1 MGYEEKFTEALKEV
15 SSNSMKIKLVAI
27 KNIIQKRMAL
37 EKEFKALNFKLES
50 KYEEMYK
57 PIYEKRQQV
66 IEGNSE
72 VTVDEIKESLAKVNL
87 DETAV
92 ESTEKGIPHFWLKAL
107 KNSELGEMMNKK
119 DEGVLP
125 FLRNVTCD
133 FKENGNFT
141 LFFHFDKND
150 YFDHEVLTREFI
162 LDEKKL
168 TISKIVSSKIE
179 WKSEDVNPTIEKK
192 KKKWTSSKTN
202 MTSDCQLRKKSFP
215 TPSNTI

>member
-15 SSNSMKIKLVAI
+15 SSNSMKIKLVAL

-57 PIYEKRQQV
+57 PIYE
-66 IEGNSE
+66 
-72 VTVDEIKESLAKVNL
+72 IKESLAKVNL
-87 DETAV
+87 DKTAV

-119 DEGVLP
+119 DEGVLN

-141 LFFHFDKND
+141 L
-150 YFDHEVLTREFI
+150 
-162 LDEKKL
+162 
-168 TISKIVSSKIE
+168 
-179 WKSEDVNPTIEKK
+179 
-192 KKKWTSSKTN
+192 
-202 MTSDCQLRKKSFP
+202 
-215 TPSNTI
+215 